1 MRKLKRSQAVCL
13 ISYLIVPVFFL
24 VLYLTMTMN
33 YEDIYQ
39 REAYLDDSVGT
50 VIYRIYHWL
59 PRTGEIYQRLAVHLM
74 TPQLSFGLDLVFRI
88 AIAAMASGLV
98 YLLTVFALGRRPRLA
113 FRDTFIF
120 LGLFI
125 CLILLG
131 SGEIFTFNFS
141 YAHNYVIAALLLVAF
156 ILPYRLQLSSR
167 HPAALIGMLVLG
179 ILVGLSSEII
189 PVALLMIFAGFM
201 IWQFVTHRCLI
212 TTPYEL
218 WRHYSLQIIGVVG
231 IVCGI
236 IIYYLGAS
244 LESRVGGGY
253 GALYDYISPF
263 GVFTE
268 PVSTIRGL
276 LGHLFYNIRHLHF
289 AIILMA
295 FIILLEYANYRKRQK
310 QNLALQ
316 VGCFAFCALYVS
328 ATSLLAVHDDLYV
341 RLMAPVFITVY
352 ASVWL
357 YASRM
362 LLSRSIF
369 TERALR
375 NFQLIAAAIGMLMVV
390 DLSYAMIRYNIKAR
404 PYLQDISVDAEFLP
418 IFDAALVKGE
428 QDMPPSPIF
437 QFQQS
442 SPFHWLNSSD

>member
-1 MRKLKRSQAVCL
+1 MRKLKRSQVICL

-24 VLYLTMTMN
+24 VLYLAMTMN

-39 REAYLDDSVGT
+39 RAAYLDDSVGT

-74 TPQLSFGLDLVFRI
+74 TPQLSFGLDLIFRL
-88 AIAAMASGLV
+88 AIAAMSSGLV
-98 YLLTVFALGRRPRLA
+98 YLLTVLVLGRRPRLV

-125 CLILLG
+125 CLLLLG

-141 YAHNYVIAALLLVAF
+141 YAHNYVIAVLLLVAF

-167 HPAALIGMLVLG
+167 HPATMVGMLVLG

-189 PVALLMIFAGFM
+189 PVALLMIFAGFA
-201 IWQFVTHRCLI
+201 IWQLVLHRDLRSVRQFWER
-212 TTPYEL
+212 Y
-218 WRHYSLQIIGVVG
+218 HLQVIGAVG

-244 LESRVGGGY
+244 LDSRVGGGY
-253 GALYDYISPF
+253 GTLYDYVSPF
-263 GVFTE
+263 SVFTE
-268 PVSTIRGL
+268 PVATIGKL
-276 LGHLFYNIRHLHF
+276 FDHLFYNIRYLHF

-295 FIILLEYANYRKRQK
+295 FIILLEYANYRKQQK
-310 QNLALQ
+310 QNLAFQ
-316 VGCFAFCALYVS
+316 VGCFAFCVLYVG
-328 ATSLLAVHDDLYV
+328 ATSLLAMHDDLYV
-341 RLMAPVFITVY
+341 RLMAPVYVTVY
-352 ASVWL
+352 ASVWM
-357 YASRM
+357 YTSRF
-362 LLSRSIF
+362 LLARSIF
-369 TERALR
+369 TERTLR
-375 NFQLIAAAIGMLMVV
+375 NFQLITAAVGVLMVV

-404 PYLQDISVDAEFLP
+404 PYLQDITVDAEFLP
-418 IFDAALVKGE
+418 VFDPALVKGE
-428 QDMPPSPIF
+428 QDMSPSPIF

-442 SPFHWLNSSD
+442 SPFHWLNSSG